1 MACSRRW
8 KRSRARTKIVL
19 SPVSFWTTQEIAN
32 WKVNITSTT
41 RFYNDIKLYKTYIP
55 RLLWEHTPP
64 CVCVRVCTCTIYLKL
79 YTLLDVTEVEFHQLV
94 HKLDQFLQRNRIQL
108 FTTNNTI
115 AYSCSLQTTQS
126 RPAAHYK
133 RPNISTFKGTTT
145 VYWIAWEN
153 STCPNCS

>member
-1 MACSRRW
+1 MN
-8 KRSRARTKIVL
+8 T
-19 SPVSFWTTQEIAN
+19 
-32 WKVNITSTT
+32 TSTT

-64 CVCVRVCTCTIYLKL
+64 CVCVRVCTCTMYLKL
-79 YTLLDVTEVEFHQLV
+79 YTLLHVAKVEFHQLV

-115 AYSCSLQTTQS
+115 ASSCSLQTTQSHPTVHYKQHNRMQLLIKNNTIGSSCSPKTTQS

-153 STCPNCS
+153 STCQNYS